1 MRIWFKK
8 VRDDLKL
15 TQAEIAKKVGV
26 TRQFISM
33 IESEVAS
40 PHPDTAK
47 IIAEKLNFKKY
58 GYDWTMFYS
67 SNDQVEERKKSN
79 SYRKASAK

>member
-1 MRIWFKK
+1 LRIWFKK
-8 VRDDLKL
+8 VRDDLYL

-26 TRQFISM
+26 TRQFIGM
-33 IESEVAS
+33 IESGVAS

-58 GYDWTMFYS
+58 GYDWTKFYS
-67 SNDQVEERKKSN
+67 GIDQDEIQNN
-79 SYRKASAK
+79 SQSISR